1 MLSVSQSVDP
11 LWRGPQAWVTIGA
24 ELPDPAELYAAVR
37 AGAGVFVQGSA
48 SRAHVFS
55 LGFLEPVIEILP
67 SLGIEAADTIVDT
80 GILRRATSLST
91 LRWVGRSGEPVD
103 VSNLPLLVGFS
114 GEISKITRSVLENPA
129 LTRLVTFGAVPAAA
143 RRISG
148 VLTEFSHTGARRWGV
163 LPEFASPEALI
174 SFTRFFVDDF
184 DLEQLV
190 QFPQLREIDIAHAA
204 LTGIGALTSLQHLE
218 FFRVRYSASGD
229 GWESMPTPARGGLVD
244 VEPRPSE
251 SLLDLLR
258 QRDRWQVYMPEPITG
273 PYAPFTVEALDE
285 EVMDGGW
292 TWGLFLSESEFGSI
306 TSSTEA
312 RDRGGLSGW
321 EIEQMVE
328 NLVDELRDE
337 GKSIDAFFDS
347 ESGFFAVYFQ
357 NESDANVVA
366 EVARGRLV
374 ETSPGAA

>member
-1 MLSVSQSVDP
+1 MLPVSQSVDP
-11 LWRGPQAWVTIGA
+11 LWDGPQAWVTIGA

-48 SRAHVFS
+48 TRAHVFS

-148 VLTEFSHTGARRWGV
+148 ALAEFSHTGARRWGV
-163 LPEFASPEALI
+163 LPEFASPEALV
-174 SFTRFFVDDF
+174 SFTRFFVDEF

-204 LTGIGALTSLQHLE
+204 LTGIGALTPLQHLE
-218 FFRVRYSASGD
+218 FFRVRYSASGE

-258 QRDRWQVYMPEPITG
+258 QRDRWQVYVPEPITG
-273 PYAPFTVEALDE
+273 QYAPFTVEALDE

-366 EVARGRLV
+366 EVTRRRLV
-374 ETSPGAA
+374 EASP